1 MNFVSALFQPLLRFP
16 VTKMIREAVH
26 MCAAALV
33 FGALLAGAPIRALAQ
48 GILSDPTQAGP
59 LNSMAAAIN
68 NIGVKQCQSQ
78 LTALSTLGVQ
88 GTTTND
94 LLLDWDHK
102 RVNSSPIFSLIGLAY
117 GANVAAMSVT
127 AVPEADG
134 SCSVSAERISV
145 APIACTTFAGQELR
159 GYRATPLLGH
169 MTIYTDRKDAG
180 SSISLIDSPSGCLV
194 IRRYVAFSK
203 PAH

>member
-1 MNFVSALFQPLLRFP
+1 MNSSFLFLSR
-16 VTKMIREAVH
+16 
-26 MCAAALV
+26 MCATTAA
-33 FGALLAGAPIRALAQ
+33 FIALLAAAPAGAFAQ
-48 GILSDPTQAGP
+48 SILSAPTQTGP

-68 NIGVKQCQSQ
+68 NIGVKQCRPQ

-102 RVNSSPIFSLIGLAY
+102 RVNTSPIFSLIGLEY
-117 GANVAAMSVT
+117 GSNAAAMSVT

-134 SCSVSAERISV
+134 SCSMSAERISV
-145 APIACTTFAGQELR
+145 APVACKTVAGQELQ
-159 GYRATPLLGH
+159 GYRATQLLGH
-169 MTIYTDRKDAG
+169 MTVYTDGKDAG
-180 SSISLIDSPSGCLV
+180 SSVSLIDSPPGCLV

-203 PAH
+203 AAAR

>member
-1 MNFVSALFQPLLRFP
+1 MNPVFSPLRFLLR
-16 VTKMIREAVH
+16 TRTTT
-26 MCAAALV
+26 AALI
-33 FGALLAGAPIRALAQ
+33 ALLAAAPAGAFAQ
-48 GILSDPTQAGP
+48 SILSAPTQGGP

-68 NIGVKQCQSQ
+68 NIGVKQCRQQ

-102 RVNSSPIFSLIGLAY
+102 RVNTSPIFSLIGLEY
-117 GANVAAMSVT
+117 GSNAAAMSVT

-134 SCSVSAERISV
+134 SCSMSAERISV
-145 APIACTTFAGQELR
+145 APVACKTVAGQELQ

-169 MTIYTDRKDAG
+169 MTVYTDGKDAG
-180 SSISLIDSPSGCLV
+180 SSVSLIDSPPGCLV

-203 PAH
+203 AAGAH